1 MKNKSTINKSQ
12 GQSGNFFICT
22 DDNEFILKTITD
34 EELDLI
40 TKMFLKN
47 YFQFLSNNKNSLL
60 QITFIEKK
68 LNVILMRNVAGK
80 FKPNIICMYD
90 LKGSTFKRKVKFDM
104 EKVQKIVMKDN
115 NFQDF
120 EQNIYL
126 EGENLTKLRELSKID
141 SNFLKEMGLMYYSL
155 LVLKLSLT
163 EKEVN
168 VMVPKVFFVSQNIGT
183 IVAYF
188 LMCILYNRNPRGP

>member
-60 QITFIEKK
+60 CKIYGLFQITFIEKK

-126 EGENLTKLRELSKID
+126 EGENLTKLREVSKID
-141 SNFLKEMGLMYYSL
+141 SNFLKEMGLMDYSL

-163 EKEVN
+163 EKEV
-168 VMVPKVFFVSQNIGT
+168 K
-183 IVAYF
+183 
-188 LMCILYNRNPRGP
+188 